1 MKYVIEYNETVL
13 TPEFFAML
21 KQTKQRLVRVGII
34 TACDYPIG
42 FTVTLSC
49 TPATE
54 PGRNDLIRLLGA
66 NYQGNNVWETP
77 S

>member
-13 TPEFFAML
+13 TPEFFAIL
-21 KQTKQRLVRVGII
+21 KQTKQKLVRVGVI
-34 TACDYPIG
+34 TACDCPVG
-42 FTVTLSC
+42 FNITLSC

-54 PGRNDLIRLLGA
+54 SGRSDLIHFLGA
-66 NYQGNNVWETP
+66 NYQGNNVWET